1 MEPVAHLLADAA
13 GDGVGVAVAVDH
25 VGHAARHEHRA
36 QRGDEG
42 RELELAHEHAVEHAY
57 QQAGHQRDQDGGD
70 GMHAAGHQRAGDHGA
85 HADHRAGGQLDVAG
99 DEQVALADADD
110 EVLGH
115 GAREVDDVAPRE
127 HRGVDQAE
135 RDVDDDESGEGRQRR
150 AHAAHAEQP
159 LEEGLLAVFHTIRA
173 SYAHWP
179 AAILF
184 SNRVASV
191 RISFCVV
198 SRAITSPVI

>member
-1 MEPVAHLLADAA
+1 MHMRKIFLFAVLWILPSYVLAGNINNIRLKNANNTVLTHANEYHILGGNAVVECDDA
-13 GDGVGVAVAVDH
+13 
-25 VGHAARHEHRA
+25 
-36 QRGDEG
+36 EG
-42 RELELAHEHAVEHAY
+42 
-57 QQAGHQRDQDGGD
+57 
-70 GMHAAGHQRAGDHGA
+70 
-85 HADHRAGGQLDVAG
+85 
-99 DEQVALADADD
+99 
-110 EVLGH
+110 
-115 GAREVDDVAPRE
+115 
-127 HRGVDQAE
+127 
-135 RDVDDDESGEGRQRR
+135 DVDDNQPGKGRQRR